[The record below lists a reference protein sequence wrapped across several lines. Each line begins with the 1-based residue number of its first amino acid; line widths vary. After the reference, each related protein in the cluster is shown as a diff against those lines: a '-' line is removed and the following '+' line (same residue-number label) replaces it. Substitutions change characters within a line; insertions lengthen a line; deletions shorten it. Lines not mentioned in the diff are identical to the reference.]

1 MRRGRPCPGR
11 PRHGGRVIH
20 RLTPCRG
27 FQGADVI
34 HRLARL
40 TVAVVFFVR
49 RGFRVGRALDDLTPG
64 QRSSPHPRD
73 DLSPS
78 LVHAHRRVR
87 DDRQLAQL
95 TRPPD
100 PETETKIPLFQ
111 LTQTIAR
118 NLLTEPAALQLPIA
132 SLRPG
137 RQRQTNR
144 QQRQRRVRQARI
156 MDEAIGK
163 RRRPTAH
170 DEKFRFTIHKLPPFA
185 SEDGVLTRT
194 ARPAHGSRPGLH
206 VTPRASRRT
215 DWADRSKNGKPSPE
229 NTTSETSPPTAGDS
243 HQEKTIPKIKRSSQI
258 KAKTNK
264 IHASTASAT
273 CSPAPRR
280 GAVIA
285 ASAQ

>member
-40 TVAVVFFVR
+40 TAVRIPLVR
-49 RGFRVGRALDDLTPG
+49 RGLRVGRALDDLTPG

-137 RQRQTNR
+137 RQRQTDR

-170 DEKFRFTIHKLPPFA
+170 DEKFCFTHKL
-185 SEDGVLTRT
+185 
-194 ARPAHGSRPGLH
+194 ARPS
-206 VTPRASRRT
+206 PR
-215 DWADRSKNGKPSPE
+215 
-229 NTTSETSPPTAGDS
+229 TT
-243 HQEKTIPKIKRSSQI
+243 
-258 KAKTNK
+258 
-264 IHASTASAT
+264 T
-273 CSPAPRR
+273 C
-280 GAVIA
+280 
-285 ASAQ
+285 